1 MDTEK
6 SITDDSQR
14 FMAAGIPSITI
25 GHNGVPGMGRGGFHS
40 EKDNMG
46 RVNPDN
52 LALMVKVLEKFI
64 EGFR

>member
-1 MDTEK
+1 M
-6 SITDDSQR
+6 
-14 FMAAGIPSITI
+14 
-25 GHNGVPGMGRGGFHS
+25 GMGGFHR

-46 RVNPDN
+46 RLNPDN